1 MLDTVETFSLT
12 TLMVILGP
20 ILLALFMAYG
30 VMRTR
35 HRSRAERQRTDD
47 ATRSLYASAAEKERR
62 VEGQDPG
69 PLPR

>member
-1 MLDTVETFSLT
+1 MLDTVENFTLT
-12 TLMVILGP
+12 TLMVIIGP
-20 ILLALFMAYG
+20 ILLALFMAYA

-35 HRSRAERQRTDD
+35 HRSRADRQRSEN
-47 ATRSLYASAAEKERR
+47 ATKTLYATAAENERR